1 MRRLV
6 ALLLLMTL
14 LLGGC
19 ATAAPVEMGEGYY
32 TFSDSAGETVILPK
46 KPEKVAVLFSSFAE
60 VWLLSGGTVSVTV
73 GESVERGFAPVD
85 AVLVDK
91 GAGKT
96 VDLERLLAEKP
107 DFVIASADIP
117 AQVDA
122 CVRLKE
128 TGIPCA
134 LFRVDTFRD
143 YLAML
148 AICTDITGDRE
159 AYLRHGEQVA
169 QEIEAILAQVEALDA
184 PQKDILF
191 IRAGSQYSSTKAK
204 RAPENFVCIML
215 GELGAHNIADDAP
228 VLLDGLSQEEILLRS
243 PKHIFITTMGSE
255 DAARQYI
262 GELFEGPLW
271 REVAAVRSGEYTFLP
286 KELFHF
292 KPNGRWA
299 QAYRYLAECLYPE
312 LKNHE

>member
-1 MRRLV
+1 MRKVAVFLTV
-6 ALLLLMTL
+6 LALLLS
-14 LLGGC
+14 GC
-19 ATAAPVEMGEGYY
+19 TSPAPVGAGEGYCA
-32 TFSDSAGETVILPK
+32 FSDSTGAVVTLLQ

-60 VWLLSGGTVSVTV
+60 VWMLSGGTVSVTV
-73 GESVERGFAPVD
+73 GESVERGFAAEDAALVD
-85 AVLVDK
+85 A

-96 VDLERLLAEKP
+96 VDLERLLAECP

-122 CVRLKE
+122 CARLKE
-128 TGIPCA
+128 AGIPCA
-134 LFRVDTFRD
+134 LFRVDTFPD

-148 AICTDITGDRE
+148 KVCTDITGDKD
-159 AYLRHGEQVA
+159 AYLRHGEQVET
-169 QEIEAILAQVEALDA
+169 EIEAILARTEALDA

-243 PKHIFITTMGSE
+243 PGHIFITTMGSE

-262 GELFEGPLW
+262 GELFESPLW
-271 REVAAVRSGEYTFLP
+271 REVSAVRSGEYTFLP

-312 LKNHE
+312 LRIHE

>member
-1 MRRLV
+1 MRRLI
-6 ALLLLMTL
+6 ALLLLPVL
-14 LLGGC
+14 LCGC
-19 ATAAPVEMGEGYY
+19 AAAAPVQTGEGYY
-32 TFSDSAGETVILPK
+32 SFSDSAGETVTLPQ

-60 VWLLSGGTVSVTV
+60 VWQLSGGTVSVTV
-73 GESVERGFAPVD
+73 GESVDRGFAD
-85 AVLVDK
+85 GNAVLVDA
-91 GAGKT
+91 GAGKS
-96 VDLERLLAEKP
+96 VDMERLLAEQP

-122 CVRLKE
+122 CARLRE
-128 TGIPCA
+128 AGIPCA
-134 LFRVDTFRD
+134 LFRVDTFDD

-148 AICTDITGDRE
+148 KICTDITGNRD
-159 AYLRHGEQVA
+159 AYLRHGETVA
-169 QEIEAILAQVEALDA
+169 AEIELVLAQVKALDVS
-184 PQKDILF
+184 PRDILF

-215 GELGAHNIADDAP
+215 EELGAHNIADDAP

-243 PKHIFITTMGSE
+243 PQYIFLTTMGSE

-271 REVAAVRSGEYTFLP
+271 REVAAVENGDYTFLP
-286 KELFHF
+286 KDLFHF

-312 LKNHE
+312 LNDHE

>member
-1 MRRLV
+1 MRRFV
-6 ALLLLMTL
+6 ALLLLSVL
-14 LLGGC
+14 LSGC
-19 ATAAPVEMGEGYY
+19 AAPATVQTGEGYY
-32 TFSDSAGETVILPK
+32 TFSDSTGETVILPQ

-60 VWLLSGGTVSVTV
+60 VWLLSGGRGSVTV
-73 GESVERGFAPVD
+73 GESVDRGFAD
-85 AVLVDK
+85 EAAVLVDA

-96 VDLERLLAEKP
+96 VDLERLLAERP

-122 CVRLKE
+122 CARLRE
-128 TGIPCA
+128 AGIPCA
-134 LFRVDTFRD
+134 LFRVDTFD
-143 YLAML
+143 QYLAML
-148 AICTDITGDRE
+148 KICTDITGDGD
-159 AYLRHGEQVA
+159 AYRRHGEQVA
-169 QEIEAILAQVEALDA
+169 QEIHDILSRVEALDA
-184 PQKDILF
+184 PRKDILF
-191 IRAGSQYSSTKAK
+191 IRAGSQYSATKAK

-215 GELGAHNIADDAP
+215 EELGAHNIADDAP

-243 PKHIFITTMGSE
+243 PQHIFLTTMGSE

-271 REVAAVRSGEYTFLP
+271 REVAAVENGDYTFLP

-312 LKNHE
+312 LKDHE